1 MVGST
6 AVLSGELL
14 VLVTAAPYTGGVIRC
29 VADEPDIVVV
39 AGGTA
44 LAGCRHVRQGCAG
57 AGGADADTGAC
68 EDAVGLHGILHG
80 ISQQERGGILQNPVG
95 FRLIVDEQLAIV
107 IQDLCE
113 EYRFG
118 VKAAVGNGSKG
129 SGQFQV
135 GHTQLRTYG
144 FHHGAHSNDVHGVD
158 DTVADVGVTQVT
170 LLIPVFK
177 GLGAHGERGIV
188 VNASQGGTAGV
199 QSRGKCSNDLESRTR
214 LSGSVGSAV

>member
-1 MVGST
+1 M
-6 AVLSGELL
+6 
-14 VLVTAAPYTGGVIRC
+14 
-29 VADEPDIVVV
+29 
-39 AGGTA
+39 
-44 LAGCRHVRQGCAG
+44 
-57 AGGADADTGAC
+57 
-68 EDAVGLHGILHG
+68 
-80 ISQQERGGILQNPVG
+80 G

-135 GHTQLRTYG
+135 GHAFGDAAQGSCCVHIGIGQGGDAEVLGVFHTQLRTYG